1 MRVCPGAMQPLVP
14 SRGGARP
21 RTQLVRS
28 VDRQLML
35 RRRDMQR
42 ARKEAGL
49 ARGSWEQVAAAKVC
63 VARADE
69 AKLLLGCDGVQPNGL
84 RRGKDISSDAAVL
97 AAFAPDDPTAA
108 QATGLNG
115 QSVHRAQVVCAEA
128 LAHLQEGRLR
138 EIMGGLGGGLLVVKR
153 SSDETPFHLRKGARD
168 GVTVTKLLNQ
178 RCCVFALVPHLCHP
192 CHLPGG

>member
-1 MRVCPGAMQPLVP
+1 MP

-28 VDRQLML
+28 VARQLML

-49 ARGSWEQVAAAKVC
+49 ARDSWEQAAAAKVC

-84 RRGKDISSDAAVL
+84 RRDKDISSDAAVL

-108 QATGLNG
+108 RATGLNG

-128 LAHLQEGRLR
+128 LAHVQDGATPRYHGRFGWRVPCR
-138 EIMGGLGGGLLVVKR
+138 E
-153 SSDETPFHLRKGARD
+153 TF
-168 GVTVTKLLNQ
+168 
-178 RCCVFALVPHLCHP
+178 
-192 CHLPGG
+192 